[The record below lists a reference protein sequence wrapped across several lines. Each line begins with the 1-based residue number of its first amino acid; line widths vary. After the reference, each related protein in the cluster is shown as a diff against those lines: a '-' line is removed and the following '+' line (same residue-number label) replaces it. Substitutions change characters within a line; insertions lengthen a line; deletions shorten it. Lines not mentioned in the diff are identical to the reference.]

1 MKRALGLQVGG
12 AVHKDI
18 SRWWVSVRPWQ
29 ICAQERVLRTC
40 SKTKVE
46 SRRLTRMGVGP
57 LSVKVSNGP
66 AWETNVWAREGC

>member
-1 MKRALGLQVGG
+1 MKRALGLQVDG

-29 ICAQERVLRTC
+29 ERVLRTC
-40 SKTKVE
+40 NKTKVE